1 MTVLDHLAI
10 AVPDLEEAM
19 RLYQAVLGV
28 EPSPPRA
35 LPAHG
40 VRVSMVQLENVRLEL
55 MEPLKREEP
64 ARPGGAESDADK
76 TDKTDRAD
84 PNSGNTSPISKFLS
98 RHPAGGLH
106 HYCLRVADVEQE
118 SQRLA
123 SQGLRI
129 VSKGIG
135 EHGGPVLFLHPKDFC
150 GGLLELAE
158 EL

>member
-10 AVPDLEEAM
+10 AVPNLEEAM
-19 RLYQAVLGV
+19 RLYRAVLGV
-28 EPSPPRA
+28 EPSEPRA

-55 MEPLKREEP
+55 MEPLKREKP
-64 ARPGGAESDADK
+64 ESDADK
-76 TDKTDRAD
+76 ADSTDKAG
-84 PNSGNTSPISKFLS
+84 PNSENTSPISKFLT

-106 HYCLRVADVEQE
+106 HYCVRVSDVEQE
-118 SQRLA
+118 SQRLS
-123 SQGLRI
+123 SQGFRL

-135 EHGGPVLFLHPKDFC
+135 QHGGPVLFLHPKDFC